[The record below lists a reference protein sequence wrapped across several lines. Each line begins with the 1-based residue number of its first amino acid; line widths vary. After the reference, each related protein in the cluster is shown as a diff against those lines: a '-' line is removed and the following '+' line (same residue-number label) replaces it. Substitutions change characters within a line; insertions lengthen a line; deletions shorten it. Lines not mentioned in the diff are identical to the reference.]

1 MQKKKKQ
8 NGSMIE
14 QMEGIAISIAPVKLE
29 KEISTKEKDERKQMK
44 EGGKGIE
51 ALRKEAP
58 EVVARMGYQ
67 EGGMMPDEQMEDN
80 YLDFIIEQ
88 SLNPEQEKTLMT
100 KLEADPELSMLFDR
114 VLDTATEFAGSGP
127 VNGPGSGVSDSIPA
141 RLSDGEFVFTAKATE
156 QIGADRLQS
165 MMEDAEK
172 EADAMRQDMQ
182 EGGEVEEQQVD
193 QFGKPVDQDI
203 AKDEIRKGMLSVNP
217 RMQ

>member
-1 MQKKKKQ
+1 MK
-8 NGSMIE
+8 E

>member
-8 NGSMIE
+8 NGSMKE

-203 AKDEIRKGMLSVNP
+203 PFRISSLAMS
-217 RMQ
+217 

>member
-8 NGSMIE
+8 NGSMKE

>member
-8 NGSMIE
+8 NGSMKE

-172 EADAMRQDMQ
+172 EADAMRQ

>member
-8 NGSMIE
+8 NGSMKE

-193 QFGKPVDQDI
+193 QI
-203 AKDEIRKGMLSVNP
+203 W
-217 RMQ
+217 

>member
-1 MQKKKKQ
+1 MK
-8 NGSMIE
+8 E

-182 EGGEVEEQQVD
+182 EGGEVEEKQVD
-193 QFGKPVDQDI
+193 QFGKPVDEDI